1 MTDDNHRPL
10 TRVNGIGLWNSWTR
24 NFKTPL
30 LALLDLFDNSI
41 DAAFVAPPSEP
52 EGTAPGMLGCG
63 SYHDDGGVGSLQSAI
78 GAATSAVRP
87 NVSVSRPAS
96 SARAFRGKI
105 YVEPDEWIPPSPD
118 LSNSANVF
126 SDGEAAVEA
135 KITGVKMVNNS
146 SRPIKS
152 LGRIMEVYSSSKGRA
167 EHGAITEEHMHEDFA
182 ETIGENGVGLKQ
194 GCATLSDQSFVL
206 MRNGN
211 KLGLG
216 VIAARLQSA
225 AGVYL
230 PHVDFESSVDNL
242 NCLRGEITNFFLDKK
257 NGNVKQCAEHYGEGN
272 LGSGVER
279 LLQHFVDLSEKDGV
293 WGNEENVFCVV
304 LHHLKHGKKT
314 YAPKRPTASTDV
326 VNNADEAVVAD
337 AVDAGGSDGGGWPTI
352 ELDGSDPV
360 EAVDVLDAIAVDAVE
375 AENVNEEEKR
385 PPPPRE
391 LTPDERYADH
401 AISLLQEIRD
411 ELPRNY
417 IHISSLMEV
426 RIMGE
431 DVRFH
436 YWQRRLVELTSYTHI
451 IDPVNSFTEAED
463 WKKPKKGYPIRI
475 FFGFDSVRLTS
486 DHHARGQ
493 CSLYIYSRLSGRL
506 IKHEEDARA
515 LLKLSSG
522 GSHFSQ
528 GLTVIVD
535 DADGNLPLNP
545 TKQDVAFG
553 EQAHGDVHKRNLY
566 SWLGAI
572 TNAYYTFHLEAN
584 CGSKKGV
591 LTRKVRAFGTPVI
604 DPNRISDL
612 DHSETTHMEEINWK
626 LFKGGSI
633 RIPSKKGLIFVPG
646 SDTVRRFKAD
656 PPRERVMPSRKRKHP
671 EDGQTTSHYFEKS
684 GDKDTDEKTV
694 DNVVSPVRNGDPMAE
709 SHEVTD
715 DTGDSRVSMSPQAA
729 TRSSGSSVRTKCPDR
744 VRSRSSSKKPKT
756 KRDSVTQHPTDDDLS
771 SHEGNAA
778 LHLEIKGLR
787 EAVEKHKAK
796 SQERK
801 KLARTQDATI
811 KQLKAKIKELN
822 RAKKEQPSPGK
833 KSTKELVL
841 EEQCDQ
847 LAAVAAAAKENE
859 EEFESTIQE
868 LQEKLEKQANEL
880 NRTREELATLKENG
894 CPV

>member
-1 MTDDNHRPL
+1 MGDHRPL

-52 EGTAPGMLGCG
+52 EGTAPGMLG
-63 SYHDDGGVGSLQSAI
+63 SDDHEEYGLDPLQSAI
-78 GAATSAVRP
+78 GSATAP
-87 NVSVSRPAS
+87 LNVSATRPSS

-105 YVEPDEWIPPSPD
+105 HVEPDEWAPPPPELND
-118 LSNSANVF
+118 FANVF
-126 SDGEAAVEA
+126 SDGAPAEVKT
-135 KITGVKMVNNS
+135 KITGIKMMNNS

-152 LGRIMEVYSSSKGRA
+152 LGRIMEVYSSSKGRT

-211 KLGLG
+211 TLGLG

-230 PHVDFESSVDNL
+230 PHVDFSSSADNL
-242 NCLRGEITNFFLDKK
+242 NCLRGEIMNFFLDDR
-257 NGNVKQCAEHYGEGN
+257 NGNVKQCAEHYGDGN
-272 LGSGVER
+272 LAAGVER
-279 LLQHFVDLSEKDGV
+279 LLQHFVDLSRKDGL
-293 WGNEENVFCVV
+293 WGKEENVFCVV

-314 YAPKRPTASTDV
+314 FVPKKAAAAA
-326 VNNADEAVVAD
+326 VNAEKNDEAIADGAVAD
-337 AVDAGGSDGGGWPTI
+337 AAVADVIDAVGSDIGDLPMI
-352 ELDGSDPV
+352 ELDGSDHV
-360 EAVDVLDAIAVDAVE
+360 EAADVLDAIVVDAVE
-375 AENVNEEEKR
+375 AEDVSEEEQP

-391 LTPDERYADH
+391 PTPDERYADH
-401 AISLLQEIRD
+401 ALSLLQELRD

-426 RIMGE
+426 CIGGE
-431 DVRFH
+431 VARFH
-436 YWQRRLVELTSYTHI
+436 YWQRRLVELTTYTHI

-463 WKKPKKGYPIRI
+463 WKKPSKGYPIRI

-515 LLKLSSG
+515 LLKLTSG

-528 GLTVIVD
+528 GLTIIVD

-572 TNAYYTFHLEAN
+572 TNAYYAFHLEEN

-591 LTRKVRAFGTPVI
+591 LTRKVRAFGTPVV
-604 DPNRISDL
+604 DPSRIRDL
-612 DHSETTHMEEINWK
+612 DQSEVTRMEDINWK

-633 RIPSKKGLIFVPG
+633 RIASKKGLMFVPG
-646 SDTVRRFKAD
+646 ADTVRRFKAD
-656 PPRERVMPSRKRKHP
+656 PPRERVVPSRKRKEV
-671 EDGQTTSHYFEKS
+671 EDAPTSSHYFS
-684 GDKDTDEKTV
+684 SDKDAGTDNMAT
-694 DNVVSPVRNGDPMAE
+694 PIRGGLPAE
-709 SHEVTD
+709 SHEITD
-715 DTGDSRVSMSPQAA
+715 DTGDSRLSMSPDAA
-729 TRSSGSSVRTKCPDR
+729 ISSASVEASRPKRGKSHSSTKKR
-744 VRSRSSSKKPKT
+744 KS
-756 KRDSVTQHPTDDDLS
+756 KRDITATSVQSMEDES
-771 SHEGNAA
+771 SAHEVPAA
-778 LHLEIKGLR
+778 LRAEIESLR
-787 EAVEKHKAK
+787 QAVEKHKAK

-811 KQLKAKIKELN
+811 KQLKAKIKEMN
-822 RAKKEQPSPGK
+822 RSQKEQPSPGK
-833 KSTKELVL
+833 KNTRELVL

-859 EEFESTIQE
+859 DEYKSTIQE
-868 LQEKLEKQANEL
+868 LREKLDKQGRDLKAS
-880 NRTREELATLKENG
+880 REEFRDLKQNG
-894 CPV
+894 MPV